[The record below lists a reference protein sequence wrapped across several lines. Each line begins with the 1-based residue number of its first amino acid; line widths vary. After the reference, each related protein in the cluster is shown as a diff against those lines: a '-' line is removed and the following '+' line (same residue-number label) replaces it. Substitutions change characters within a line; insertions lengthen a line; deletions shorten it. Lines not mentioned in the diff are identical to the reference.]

1 MIGQKGLLLALA
13 AVLATPAPAYAET
26 IEELDAL
33 VDASQD
39 EAGGTTLA
47 QQQAARGEYLEAL
60 ATLERVLAMN
70 PKSQGSRLLHALY
83 LCEVDDKQG
92 GRVEL
97 SRLRPREL
105 ARRRRDGEEILAN
118 AQARCEAA
126 GAANAAV
133 APAPVAIAA
142 PAPAPAPVAKD
153 KPKGSN

>member
-1 MIGQKGLLLALA
+1 MIRGTAHKRAGWLLAAALA
-13 AVLATPAPAYAET
+13 GGSLPARAET
-26 IEELDAL
+26 LEQLDAL

-39 EAGGTTLA
+39 EAGGTALA

-97 SRLRPREL
+97 SQLRPRDL
-105 ARRRRDGEEILAN
+105 ASRRRDGEAILAN
-118 AQARCEAA
+118 AQARCDAA
-126 GAANAAV
+126 GTTGGNR
-133 APAPVAIAA
+133 
-142 PAPAPAPVAKD
+142 
-153 KPKGSN
+153 